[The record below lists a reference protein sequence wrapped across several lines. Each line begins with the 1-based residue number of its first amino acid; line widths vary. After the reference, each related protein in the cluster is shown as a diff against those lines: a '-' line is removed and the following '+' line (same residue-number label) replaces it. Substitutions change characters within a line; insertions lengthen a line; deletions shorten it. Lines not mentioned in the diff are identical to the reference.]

1 MRPIR
6 IGAGLIPGWDGTV
19 VRDRTG
25 DQMRHVIPWAI
36 SVLFATLMGV
46 AIGVAIC
53 RVAGQ

>member
-1 MRPIR
+1 
-6 IGAGLIPGWDGTV
+6 
-19 VRDRTG
+19 
-25 DQMRHVIPWAI
+25 MRHIIPWAI